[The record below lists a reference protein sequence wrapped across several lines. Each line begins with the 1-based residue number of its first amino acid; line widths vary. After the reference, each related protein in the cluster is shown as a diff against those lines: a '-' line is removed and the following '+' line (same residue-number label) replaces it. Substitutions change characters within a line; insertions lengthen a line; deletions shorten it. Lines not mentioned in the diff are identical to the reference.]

1 MRQRFS
7 LLFTLCLNLLWLRA
21 HRIFCWRLL
30 RTLHAVHI
38 DHFFELAHVFS
49 MQVEIFI
56 QLRFLK
62 ALLALNF
69 QRLLLLLRV
78 LVPTLSLLQL
88 VIAEFVLLPRVVT
101 LEFELAVSLFLT
113 FLSVIRR
120 LYQRVDSAKLDL

>member
-1 MRQRFS
+1 
-7 LLFTLCLNLLWLRA
+7 
-21 HRIFCWRLL
+21 
-30 RTLHAVHI
+30 
-38 DHFFELAHVFS
+38 

-69 QRLLLLLRV
+69 QRFLLRV
-78 LVPTLSLLQL
+78 LVPTLPLLQL

-101 LEFELAVSLFLT
+101 LEFELALSLFLT
-113 FLSVIRR
+113 FLTVLRR

>member
-1 MRQRFS
+1 
-7 LLFTLCLNLLWLRA
+7 
-21 HRIFCWRLL
+21 
-30 RTLHAVHI
+30 
-38 DHFFELAHVFS
+38 

-69 QRLLLLLRV
+69 QRLLLRV
-78 LVPTLSLLQL
+78 LVPALSLLQL

-101 LEFELAVSLFLT
+101 LEFELALPLFLT

-120 LYQRVDSAKLDL
+120 LYQGVDSAKLDL

>member
-1 MRQRFS
+1 
-7 LLFTLCLNLLWLRA
+7 
-21 HRIFCWRLL
+21 
-30 RTLHAVHI
+30 
-38 DHFFELAHVFS
+38 

-69 QRLLLLLRV
+69 QRLLLRV
-78 LVPTLSLLQL
+78 LVPTLPLLQL

-101 LEFELAVSLFLT
+101 LEFELALSLFLSILT
-113 FLSVIRR
+113 VLRR